1 MFNTNLLLALAAMS
15 ISGCY
20 SEGLEIYDLHGVVK
34 LPAEAATRD
43 FSRSDGTIDTVT
55 DVRLLGPVY
64 LGLYSSVLDGL
75 ESYPHPERGPQFIEG
90 TPGDTY
96 PYGGTTIGDI
106 RYACFEFFS
115 CKLVSGRHVD
125 FNSIVDWFAN
135 TLENP
140 ITDAEGNFVTNGD
153 FIRQT
158 CYELLE
164 VTSDEE
170 IRVTAEDKN
179 EDGTIDLS
187 DLDFVEV
194 DDGYEAEF
202 TIWQQDWYQG
212 MSLWG
217 FMDAPSNVNYE
228 FSTCNPA
235 LGFQETEYNRDFR
248 AGLQQTDVLNQPS
261 QYITGGDWVASEGF
275 VWNDPEDVA
284 EISIDF
290 GVER

>member
-1 MFNTNLLLALAAMS
+1 MFKTNLIAVMALCL
-15 ISGCY
+15 SGCFV
-20 SEGLEIYDLHGVVK
+20 EGLEIYDLHGVVK
-34 LPAEAATRD
+34 LSKDAATRD
-43 FSRSDGTIDTVT
+43 FSREEGVETVT
-55 DVRLLGPVY
+55 DVRMVGPVY
-64 LGLYSSVLDGL
+64 LGLYASVIDGI

-125 FNSIVDWFAN
+125 FDSIVDWFAN

-140 ITDAEGNFVTNGD
+140 ITDADGNIVTNGD

-170 IRVTAEDKN
+170 IRVTADDDN
-179 EDGTIDLS
+179 EDGAIDVN
-187 DLDFVEV
+187 DLDFV
-194 DDGYEAEF
+194 DAGDHYEAEF
-202 TIWQQDWYQG
+202 TIWQQDWYEG

-217 FMDAPSNVNYE
+217 FMDAPSTVNYE
-228 FSTCNPA
+228 FSTCNPN
-235 LGFQETEYNRDFR
+235 LGFQENEYNRDFR
-248 AGLQQTDVLNQPS
+248 AGLQQTDVLNVPS
-261 QYITGGDWVASEGF
+261 QYISGGDWVASEGYI
-275 VWNDPEDVA
+275 WNNPEDVA
-284 EISIDF
+284 ELMIDF
-290 GVER
+290 SVER